1 MATTR
6 GSLHPTTMSEDE
18 REALARIQ
26 TYLNDRSGSVAL
38 TDEHERTALPESLQ
52 AVLRD
57 AVRELL
63 DGRKIAVIPYD
74 ADLTTQEAADL
85 LNVSRQYLVRLLDQG
100 EIPFH
105 TVGTH
110 RRIRYVDLEEYR
122 EWRDARRDRLLT
134 QLARDA
140 REQGFYKPFEP

>member
-1 MATTR
+1 
-6 GSLHPTTMSEDE
+6 MSEDE
-18 REALARIQ
+18 RDALARIQ
-26 TYLNDRSGSVAL
+26 TYLNAESGVVAL
-38 TDEHERTALPESLQ
+38 TDEHERTTLPKSLQ
-52 AVLRD
+52 TVLRD

-105 TVGTH
+105 TVGAH